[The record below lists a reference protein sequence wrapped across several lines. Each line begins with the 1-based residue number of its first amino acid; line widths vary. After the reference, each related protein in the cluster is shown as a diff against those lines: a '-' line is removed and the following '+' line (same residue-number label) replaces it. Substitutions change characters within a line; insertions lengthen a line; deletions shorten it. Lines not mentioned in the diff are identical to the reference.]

1 MLFKSGCFHMTEV
14 DTLQDAISSAKG
26 RDAWLASM
34 DDAGEEAGYFQWVG
48 NTHFAY
54 FADNAPTLLVGFE
67 TVDGARAR
75 PEQLPLV
82 NQVAQRNGWSHLT
95 LLANASGFWRDPA
108 VYAYFDRLVD
118 EAFFEDFDRVVFYGA
133 GAAGH
138 AAAAYSVAAPGS
150 TVLLLSP
157 RATMAPAI
165 AGWDPRDR
173 AARALDFTSRYGY
186 APDMIDGAARVF
198 LAFDPL
204 ERLDAMHAALFR
216 APHVTHCPL
225 PRAGAQI
232 EPVLQRF
239 GVLDG
244 LLESAARGSLTGQ
257 EISRAWRKRRDD
269 AGYLKATLAQAAHGN
284 HPLRE
289 KMVCRS
295 VTQRLKMPKFARRLA
310 ELDAQ
315 AE

>member
-1 MLFKSGCFHMTEV
+1 MTDVE
-14 DTLQDAISSAKG
+14 TLQDAISSAKS

-48 NTHFAY
+48 NSHFAC
-54 FADNAPTLLVGFE
+54 FADNAPVLLVGFE

-82 NQVAQRNGWSHLT
+82 NQVAERNGWSHLT
-95 LLANASGFWRDPA
+95 LLANAPGYWRDPA

-118 EAFFEDFDRVVFYGA
+118 EAFFENFDRVVFFGA
-133 GAAGH
+133 GPAGH

-157 RATMAPAI
+157 RATMTPAI
-165 AGWDPRDR
+165 AGWDSRDR

-186 APDMIDGAARVF
+186 APDMIDGAAQVF

-204 ERLDAMHAALFR
+204 ERADAMHAALFR
-216 APHVTHCPL
+216 APHVVHCPL
-225 PRAGAQI
+225 PRAGANV
-232 EPVLQRF
+232 EATLARL
-239 GVLDG
+239 GVLEG
-244 LLESAARGSLTGQ
+244 LLDRAVRDTLSAQ
-257 EISRAWRKRRDD
+257 EMSRAWRKRRDD
-269 AGYLKATLAQAAHGN
+269 AGYLKATLAQAAHGT

-310 ELDAQ
+310 ELEAATD
-315 AE
+315 